1 VKYYKDQDEPPHFAK
16 RWTLRKVVKYER
28 KEDINNKISAEKG
41 SKEYLRQY
49 NSAVTSVVN
58 SLTEE
63 ETDNYLALAE
73 KWTEARPPQEL
84 QQM

>member
-1 VKYYKDQDEPPHFAK
+1 VK

-28 KEDINNKISAEKG
+28 KDDINNKISAENG

-49 NSAVTSVVN
+49 NLAVTSVVN

-63 ETDNYLALAE
+63 EKNDYLALAE
-73 KWTEARPPQEL
+73 KWSEARPPQEV